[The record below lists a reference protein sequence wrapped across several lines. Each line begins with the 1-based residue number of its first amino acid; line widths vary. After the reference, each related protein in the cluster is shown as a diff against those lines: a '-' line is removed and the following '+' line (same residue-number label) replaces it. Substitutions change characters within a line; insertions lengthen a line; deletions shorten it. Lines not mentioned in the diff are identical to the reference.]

1 MNGLLFFLLG
11 PLLAGG
17 LAWLALNRG
26 WLDPGGA
33 LAAFALGSLYWW
45 VGGVWASTALIA
57 FFLLGSL
64 AARANPR
71 SRDRGGRG
79 AAQVLANGLPP
90 VLGMLACGPAF
101 LLGALA
107 AASADTLAS
116 ELGGH
121 APWAWR
127 PGRGRVAPGTNA
139 AVSPLG
145 SLALLAG
152 AALLA
157 LWALPAKLP
166 FRLVF
171 TAGVFG
177 AVFDTL
183 TGPLEERLGW
193 WSNDV
198 NNAVAVTAAGLL
210 ACWLVG

>member
-1 MNGLLFFLLG
+1 MDVFYRCLLG
-11 PLLAGG
+11 PLLAAG
-17 LAWLALNRG
+17 LAWLALKRG
-26 WLDPGGA
+26 WLDRKGA
-33 LAAFALGSLYWW
+33 LAAFGLGSLYWW
-45 VGGVWASTALIA
+45 AGNFWASSALIA

-71 SRDRGGRG
+71 SRDRGGRS
-79 AAQVLANGLPP
+79 ATQVLANGLPP
-90 VLGMLACGPAF
+90 VLGMLTCGPAF

-107 AASADTLAS
+107 AATADTLAS
-116 ELGGH
+116 EVGGR

-127 PGRGRVAPGTNA
+127 PGRGRVPPGTNA
-139 AVSPLG
+139 AVSPPG

-157 LWALPAKLP
+157 LWALPARLP
-166 FRLVF
+166 FLPVF

-177 AVFDTL
+177 AVLDTL
-183 TGPLEERLGW
+183 TGPLEERIGW

-198 NNAVAVTAAGLL
+198 NNAIAVTAAGLL